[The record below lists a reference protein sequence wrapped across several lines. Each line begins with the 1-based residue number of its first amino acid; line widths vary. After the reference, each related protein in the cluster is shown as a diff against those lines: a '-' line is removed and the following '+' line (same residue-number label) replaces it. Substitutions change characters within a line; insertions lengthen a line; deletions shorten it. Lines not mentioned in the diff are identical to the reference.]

1 MSAQSTS
8 SEYSN
13 DGNEKKTPKK
23 SSRRTF
29 LISAGAG
36 LLTIGIGGKIGW
48 EYLRKNVSA
57 MGESRVPP
65 ATMPDEPFAWFT
77 IASDNT
83 ITFHVPKVEIGQG
96 IHTALAQIV
105 ADELEADWATFR
117 VQQADTSRGY
127 EASTQYT
134 FGSFSVASLYAP
146 LREGAATLR
155 ETLREEAARRLNT
168 TKENVIAKNGVM
180 ALSNDPSKRLTYG
193 DLVAGKQGKWIL
205 AKKSSLKD
213 AKNFTLIGK
222 RVPRVDLRDKVTGRA
237 VYGLDARLPNML
249 YGAVARPPRYGATL
263 KSAKAGKAASIQ
275 GVVKIV
281 IEQGFAG
288 VVAERRSVARAAA
301 ALLECEWEGGMTV
314 SQDVIDRLATVPQD
328 KSASVAI
335 QEKGSSG
342 AQLSEKDVVV
352 QYRTPTAAHAHLE
365 PQAALADVR
374 PDGITMIASTQ
385 TPDIVRMMVSRAL
398 GVEKETILVKP
409 TYAGGGFGRRGAHD
423 VGVEAALLSR
433 AVGRPVHVGWTREDE
448 MRYGYYRPP
457 SHHTL
462 RGKVDAQGK
471 ITAFEHEFAS
481 GDVLF
486 GMAGMAG
493 GKIAESIVDAFGVD
507 PGATTGGLF
516 EYDIPHHTVRS
527 HRVKLP
533 FLTASWR
540 GLGLMPNVFARES
553 FIDELAH
560 AAKKDPMQ
568 FRLEHLPDT
577 ELGKRY
583 KQALKRVQEM
593 SSWNTPPQA
602 GMARGVAFC
611 LHAQTVAAQVAE
623 VSVVDGRLKVHQVWA
638 AVDPGIA
645 VSPDGAKAQI
655 QGAIVMGLSSVLHEK
670 ITFKNGLAEASNFDA
685 YPLISLPEAPHITVE
700 ILTSSDVP
708 HGMGEVGIG
717 PIAAA
722 VGNAVFAL
730 TGKRLRELPFS
741 ADVLA

>member
-1 MSAQSTS
+1 
-8 SEYSN
+8 
-13 DGNEKKTPKK
+13 
-23 SSRRTF
+23 
-29 LISAGAG
+29 
-36 LLTIGIGGKIGW
+36 
-48 EYLRKNVSA
+48 
-57 MGESRVPP
+57 
-65 ATMPDEPFAWFT
+65 
-77 IASDNT
+77 
-83 ITFHVPKVEIGQG
+83 
-96 IHTALAQIV
+96 
-105 ADELEADWATFR
+105 
-117 VQQADTSRGY
+117 
-127 EASTQYT
+127 
-134 FGSFSVASLYAP
+134 
-146 LREGAATLR
+146 
-155 ETLREEAARRLNT
+155 
-168 TKENVIAKNGVM
+168 
-180 ALSNDPSKRLTYG
+180 
-193 DLVAGKQGKWIL
+193 
-205 AKKSSLKD
+205 
-213 AKNFTLIGK
+213 
-222 RVPRVDLRDKVTGRA
+222 
-237 VYGLDARLPNML
+237 
-249 YGAVARPPRYGATL
+249 
-263 KSAKAGKAASIQ
+263 
-275 GVVKIV
+275 
-281 IEQGFAG
+281 
-288 VVAERRSVARAAA
+288 
-301 ALLECEWEGGMTV
+301 
-314 SQDVIDRLATVPQD
+314 
-328 KSASVAI
+328 
-335 QEKGSSG
+335 
-342 AQLSEKDVVV
+342 
-352 QYRTPTAAHAHLE
+352 
-365 PQAALADVR
+365 
-374 PDGITMIASTQ
+374 
-385 TPDIVRMMVSRAL
+385 
-398 GVEKETILVKP
+398 
-409 TYAGGGFGRRGAHD
+409 
-423 VGVEAALLSR
+423 VEAALLSR

-486 GMAGMAG
+486 GMAGLAG
-493 GKIAESIVDAFGVD
+493 GKIAESIVDAFGID

-623 VSVVDGRLKVHQVWA
+623 VSVVNGRLKVHQVWA